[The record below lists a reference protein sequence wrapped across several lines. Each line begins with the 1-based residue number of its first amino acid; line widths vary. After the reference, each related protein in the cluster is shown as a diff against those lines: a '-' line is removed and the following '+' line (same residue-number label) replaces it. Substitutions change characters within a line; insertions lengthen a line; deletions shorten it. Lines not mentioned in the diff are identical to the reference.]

1 MSKLFAYKH
10 TGHGGC
16 NKTAFFTLSRPQ
28 PGQSLADCVVI
39 NTEGK
44 HVQQEGALF
53 CGSCDNAVLNLKI
66 NDLKPARMTNTVDLL
81 VAAINGR
88 TVADAEIQVLTDE
101 TDSLREMCSLLDEAC
116 TKIHP
121 DDLPK
126 VYNGSELQARIH
138 KAIGIDDVGIL
149 GADGQPVDKS

>member
-1 MSKLFAYKH
+1 MSKLFSYKH
-10 TGHGGC
+10 SGIGGC

-28 PGQSLADCVVI
+28 PGQSLANCVVI
-39 NTEGK
+39 STEGK

-53 CGSCDNAVLNLKI
+53 CGSCDTAVMNLKI

-88 TVADAEIQVLTDE
+88 TVADAEIQTLNDE
-101 TDSLREMCSLLDEAC
+101 ADDLRDMCSLLDEAC

-126 VYNGSELQARIH
+126 VYNGSELQDRIH
-138 KAIGIDDVGIL
+138 KAVGIEDVAIL
-149 GADGQPVDKS
+149 GTDGQPVDKS